1 MNWNVERSVQRTF
14 GLTAFLS
21 LVLGMSAL
29 QAQDPKAASKAAKAE
44 AAAAAARKA
53 AHELERKKERD
64 ARYAARKAR
73 KK

>member
-1 MNWNVERSVQRTF
+1 MKARE
-14 GLTAFLS
+14 A
-21 LVLGMSAL
+21 
-29 QAQDPKAASKAAKAE
+29 AQKAHEAE

-53 AHELERKKERD
+53 AADIEHKKERD